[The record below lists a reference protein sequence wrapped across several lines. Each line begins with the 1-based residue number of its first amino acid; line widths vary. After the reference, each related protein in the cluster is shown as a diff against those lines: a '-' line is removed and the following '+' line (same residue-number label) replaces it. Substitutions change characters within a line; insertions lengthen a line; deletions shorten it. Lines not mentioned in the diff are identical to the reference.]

1 MDKTHLS
8 SYVNLFENVLTIPRV
23 AATTTTMT
31 TTKKLTNSQADESFC
46 QICYRDLG
54 KTNSSGDDNSL
65 VMMLKLHECGHVFC
79 IECWSF
85 HFQSILSSAASS
97 AAFECMQTKCKSI
110 ADKEFVLKCLEF
122 GGGGDQTSAYKY
134 RVLLAKDLVKE
145 SEDLQI
151 CPGEKDE
158 SESESSLVQNYT
170 GTPQMTMTPRIG
182 TATASSN
189 SNIRLI
195 STISSTPTISFS
207 YVRKP
212 NGTGTTT
219 TTSATPSTPQFSSI
233 TSTPTLTNTPQRPQ
247 GIWNYFVRINYVN

>member
-8 SYVNLFENVLTIPRV
+8 SYVNLFENVLTLPRV
-23 AATTTTMT
+23 AATSTTTTTT
-31 TTKKLTNSQADESFC
+31 TTKKLTNSPIDDESFC

-54 KTNSSGDDNSL
+54 GKSKDVACNAP
-65 VMMLKLHECGHVFC
+65 VMLKLQECGHVFC

-85 HFQSILSSAASS
+85 HFQSMLSSAASAS
-97 AAFECMQTKCKSI
+97 AFECMQTKCKSI
-110 ADKEFVLKCLEF
+110 ADKEFVLKCFEF
-122 GGGGDQTSAYKY
+122 GAGNDQAAYKY

-158 SESESSLVQNYT
+158 SESESSLVKNYT
-170 GTPQMTMTPRIG
+170 GTPQMTATPRIG
-182 TATASSN
+182 TAAN

-207 YVRKP
+207 YVTKP
-212 NGTGTTT
+212 NGTRTTTTTTT

-233 TSTPTLTNTPQRPQ
+233 TSTPTLTNTPLRPQ
-247 GIWNYFVRINYVN
+247 GIFFSHKLC